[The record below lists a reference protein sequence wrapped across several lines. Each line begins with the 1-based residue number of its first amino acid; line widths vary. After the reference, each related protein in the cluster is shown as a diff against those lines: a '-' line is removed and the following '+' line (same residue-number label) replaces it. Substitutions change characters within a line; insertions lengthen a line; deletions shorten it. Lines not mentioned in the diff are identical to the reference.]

1 MSLSVDAFRT
11 YAHTTVT
18 TETVRTHTL
27 LWSIQKASIAFHR
40 ERQSPQYTHIVQHYL
55 SNPYLI

>member
-11 YAHTTVT
+11 HAHTTVT

-27 LWSIQKASIAFHR
+27 L
-40 ERQSPQYTHIVQHYL
+40 
-55 SNPYLI
+55 